1 MFTYSLFCIWKF
13 GNFFLLFAYESLE
26 NFGKMLAIFKSVNQF
41 SKSYVFVDIS
51 VIFHER

>member
-1 MFTYSLFCIWKF
+1 MFTYSLFLHMKVWK
-13 GNFFLLFAYESLE
+13 FFLLFAYESLE

-51 VIFHER
+51 VFFHER